1 MRKHEL
7 EKFISDIIYMLV
19 IGVIMSKTTVA
30 VSHETKEM
38 LRKLGE
44 KGESY
49 DSIIRNLI
57 EEVGIE
63 KLDDRWNKILKD
75 DEFLSL
81 EEL

>member
-1 MRKHEL
+1 
-7 EKFISDIIYMLV
+7 MLV